1 MNDSIE
7 EKTKEIW
14 HGKRMHGQ
22 LPRNFDEKLLDIE
35 QSYRSPKSDDI
46 KRETQSTIMA
56 TQDQAIGTNYFKNKI
71 SKEEIENKCQLCK
84 QHEETIDDLT
94 SE

>member
-14 HGKRMHGQ
+14 HGKGMHGQ

-46 KRETQSTIMA
+46 KRET
-56 TQDQAIGTNYFKNKI
+56 N
-71 SKEEIENKCQLCK
+71 
-84 QHEETIDDLT
+84 
-94 SE
+94 